1 MPSARLP
8 GVSGVIGE
16 LLLLDPN
23 GGFREEVDAAHVV
36 PMGMADDDVG
46 HVFGLDAG
54 ELHGF
59 VRAQVVGQASR

>member
-16 LLLLDPN
+16 LLLLDQTVAF
-23 GGFREEVDAAHVV
+23 GRVDAAHVV
-36 PMGMADDDVG
+36 PVGMADDDVG
-46 HVFGLDAG
+46 HVFEADAS

-59 VRAQVVGQASR
+59 VGRR